1 MRKSIAI
8 HLTTIVG
15 ILVIASV
22 AMAASKSITVKMD
35 GKQES
40 PAASTTGTGS
50 AKITLN
56 DTKGQVCFKLSWSGI
71 GTPSASHIHKGA
83 KGKAGAVVIPLF
95 SGTPKKSGCV
105 SASKSLVAA
114 IIKTPGSYYV
124 NVHTA
129 KYPGGAVRG
138 QL

>member
-1 MRKSIAI
+1 MRKPIAI
-8 HLTTIVG
+8 LLTTIVG
-15 ILVIASV
+15 ILVVASV
-22 AMAASKSITVKMD
+22 AMAASKTITVKMD

-50 AKITLN
+50 AKITLD

-71 GTPSASHIHKGA
+71 GNPSAAHIHKA
-83 KGKAGAVVIPLF
+83 VKGKAGPVVIPLF
-95 SGTPKKSGCV
+95 SGTPKKSSCV

-114 IIKTPGSYYV
+114 IVKKPSSYYV

-129 KYPGGAVRG
+129 KFPNGAVRG